1 MRLYDVAKTTIWIV
15 SRALWR
21 VRVFGAE
28 NVPRDGAL
36 IVACNHVSL
45 LDPPVLGAGCPRRLH
60 YMAKRQLFNVPLLG
74 PTIHALGAYP
84 VDREGSAAGAIKR
97 SLNVLRAGEA
107 IGIFPEGGRNLRG
120 EAQVRRGVA
129 YLASLAG
136 APVVPAAIVGSDA
149 ASRFARIDV
158 VFGRAIVLDRSRKA
172 TRDELAKFTDA
183 VMDAIH
189 TLARSVD
196 GERPSCA

>member
-1 MRLYDVAKTTIWIV
+1 MTLYGIAKSTIWAV
-15 SRALWR
+15 SRVLWR

-36 IVACNHVSL
+36 IVACNHLSL
-45 LDPPVLGAGCPRRLH
+45 LDPPVLGASCPRQLH

-97 SLNVLRAGEA
+97 SLDVLRAGEA

-120 EAQVRRGVA
+120 EAQARRGVA
-129 YLASLAG
+129 YLASLVG

-149 ASRFARIDV
+149 ALRFARMDV
-158 VFGRAIVLDRSRKA
+158 VFGRAISLDGSRKA

-189 TLARSVD
+189 MLARSVD